1 MIIFTGEIAKFLGLR
16 NVEKHESFYMNMRE
30 VVINLNTLSFYSILT
45 AVVSLF
51 FVLFTPKVLPKV
63 PGALAGLLVSTVIA
77 TMLFPEQVVTID
89 QLTAKFRAAC
99 RAFNFLSCHWKKSFT

>member
-1 MIIFTGEIAKFLGLR
+1 M
-16 NVEKHESFYMNMRE
+16 
-30 VVINLNTLSFYSILT
+30 T

-77 TMLFPEQVVTID
+77 TMLFPEQVVTIGSAYGEIPRSLPSF
-89 QLTAKFRAAC
+89 QFPE
-99 RAFNFLSCHWKKSFT
+99 LSLEKSFT